1 MRAKRE
7 GVNISLPLAAVAIGV
22 AYTLFP
28 CRANRTCADGEG
40 ASEPLVLDAFA
51 IGRLCSGE
59 IRTWDDDYLVS
70 LNPWLVG
77 VGTVPIVLQA
87 EPSTSDTMA
96 ALRDKLQALRQRAE
110 RLAGI
115 LSHHRRDMLQA
126 L

>member
-1 MRAKRE
+1 M
-7 GVNISLPLAAVAIGV
+7 
-22 AYTLFP
+22 
-28 CRANRTCADGEG
+28 
-40 ASEPLVLDAFA
+40 LDAFA

-110 RLAGI
+110 LLAGI